1 MWGFG
6 ILVVLILGAYLA
18 FQASVVQT
26 FLVRQI
32 ANNLS
37 ERLNTRIT
45 LKSVDI
51 RFFNQVILNE
61 FLVEDQQQDTLFYV
75 GRMAA
80 SIDDLSVK
88 RKMIN
93 LSSLDMEQTKLFVSL
108 TEENLPNYKFIF
120 DALRSNKQKDSW
132 DFICQNFLFS
142 DTRLGYSYYK
152 TEATK
157 TIDLY
162 NIQMDVSDFVLHHDS
177 LSFNINQ
184 MSLDDRKAFKLTSL
198 STQLVSSNHMV
209 KLQNL
214 RVETP
219 HSAIVNADVT
229 IDQTEM
235 HEGKD
240 FSFLK
245 LDVDL
250 KETVLDFV
258 DLGQLVPSVRGMD
271 LKMDLSGRVYG
282 TIADLKAKDL
292 QMSLGENTRLV
303 CDFYTN
309 GLPNLDQTYIS
320 LDLKNST
327 ADFKDLSQIKLP
339 HSSKADYLQF
349 SPLLH
354 DAGVV
359 RYEGNFTGFL
369 SDFVAYGTV
378 RSNFGEIRTDLSF
391 VPLQGNRLKVNGSVK
406 TVNFELGAFTQY
418 DKFEQLTFNGQV
430 NGSFHK
436 ISRAFNVAIAGV
448 VDSLV
453 FNDYKFKN
461 LTLDGAVQ
469 DRKFEGNL
477 TISDPNLD
485 AGFVG
490 KLDFNTPIPEFDF
503 ELNLEQANLI
513 ALNLDHTFEKSLL
526 SMALNAN
533 FKGNSIDNLDGNIQ
547 VAEGQYVNEY
557 DTLALSSLS
566 VNTYFEN
573 VSHLQVRSDFA
584 DAHIAG
590 NYSFLTLFGS
600 FKNLIHRY
608 LPSSGIEFNERMT
621 MNQFDFMVTVK
632 DMKPLTKTLLPELF
646 VGPAEITGHFD
657 DQGLTL
663 DLVADIP
670 RMEYQD
676 LVFNGYSLSVHT
688 NEKIEFKS
696 RLDELQLNENQSIYN
711 LAILA
716 DAADD
721 RLNSKIVWNNFHQET
736 YSGELETQVD
746 FLKNGYDRT
755 HVDMEVLPSRI
766 YISDTLWTVHPSRIT
781 IDSTRIAVSNFQIS
795 NGDQQFTLDGVI
807 SKDKSDRLNLKV
819 NELNLGHLNSLAQRN
834 FEVEGILNGT
844 ASVFDVYERALFL
857 SDLRINDLSFRDH
870 EIGELSIVSKWDR
883 QSEEIQTELQIDSK
897 NHQAFYA
904 YGTYTPA
911 NDSIDFY
918 ASLND
923 LSLTI
928 LQPILQNSFQD
939 IRGRGTGDVWIHG
952 NTEKILLDGDV
963 LGLDAGL
970 AMKALQVDYYFS
982 DTISFRSDSI
992 VFDQIQITD
1001 YQGNKG
1007 VFNGSIRHDNFGN
1020 MDYNLA
1026 LRTSRL
1032 MAMNTTFRDNERF
1045 YGKAYAKGVLEI
1057 RGHGKDITLTSE
1069 ATSLSGTS
1077 INISLDYEAEAQEY
1091 DFIHFVN
1098 SETQDAKSTERKVR
1112 TEKSNVKMIFDFD
1125 ITPDALVQLIY
1136 NSQIGDMIRSRGT
1149 GDMQVRIDP
1158 DFNITMFGE
1167 YRVDQGDYLFTLQNV
1182 INKKFEIASGGTI
1195 RWNGE
1200 PYDAIVDLEAIYRLK
1215 ASLTELF
1222 PNSVENIDY
1231 AQRIPVTCGIFLTEN
1246 LNNPSIAFD
1255 INFPTAEDRIKDQVQ
1270 QFISTEEEMNRQIL
1284 SLLVLGRFYTP
1295 EYLRGSYQASN
1306 SNVVGSTASELFSNQ
1321 LSNWLSQ
1328 ISNDFDIGVN
1338 YRPGNQ
1344 MSDDEIELALSTQ
1357 IFNDR
1362 VTINGNIG
1370 NNSTTNAAR
1379 SNSNNIVGDFDLN
1392 VKLTNNGKLQL
1403 KAYNRSNNNLIYE
1416 TSPYTQGIGI
1426 SYRENYDNFTEL
1438 WHKMV
1443 RLIGIRQED

>member
-6 ILVVLILGAYLA
+6 ILVILMLGAYVA
-18 FQASVVQT
+18 FQSSVVQT

-37 ERLNTRIT
+37 ERLNTRIS

-51 RFFNQVILNE
+51 RFFNQLILNE
-61 FLVEDQQQDTLFYV
+61 FLIEDQQQDTLFYV

-120 DALRSNKQKDSW
+120 DALRSNKQQGSW

-152 TEATK
+152 TEEPR

-162 NIQMDVSDFVLHHDS
+162 DVHLDVSDFVLHHDS
-177 LSFNINQ
+177 LSFSINN
-184 MSLDDRKAFKLTSL
+184 MSLDDRRAFRLSSL
-198 STQLVSSNHMV
+198 STKLVSSNHMV

-214 RVETP
+214 RVATP

-235 HEGKD
+235 QEGKD
-240 FSFLK
+240 FSSLK
-245 LDVDL
+245 LDIDL

-282 TIADLKAKDL
+282 SIADLKAKDL
-292 QMSLGENTRLV
+292 QMSIGENTRLV

-309 GLPNLDQTYIS
+309 GLPDLDQTYIS
-320 LDLKNST
+320 LDLKSST

-339 HSSKADYLQF
+339 HSSQSDYLQF

-359 RYEGNFTGFL
+359 HYEGNFTGFL

-391 VPLQGNRLKVNGSVK
+391 VPLQGNRLKVNGSLK
-406 TVNFELGAFTQY
+406 TVNFELGEFTQY
-418 DKFEQLTFNGQV
+418 DKFEQITFNGKV

-436 ISRAFNVAIAGV
+436 VRRAFNVAVEGV
-448 VDSLV
+448 ADSLI

-461 LTLDGAVQ
+461 LTLDGTVQ

-477 TISDPNLD
+477 TVHDPNLE

-490 KLDFNTPIPEFDF
+490 KLDFNAAVPEFDF
-503 ELNLEQANLI
+503 ELNLDHANLV
-513 ALNLDHTFEKSLL
+513 ALNLDHSYDKSLL
-526 SMALNAN
+526 SMMLNAN
-533 FKGNSIDNLDGNIQ
+533 FTGNSIDNLDGNIQ

-557 DTLALSSLS
+557 DTLDLNSLS
-566 VNTYFEN
+566 VSTYYDD
-573 VSHLQVRSDFA
+573 VAHLRVRSDFA

-590 NYSFLTLFGS
+590 NYSFLTLGGS

-608 LPSSGIEFNERMT
+608 LPSSGIELNEGMT
-621 MNQFDFMVTVK
+621 MNQFNFEVMVK
-632 DMKPLTKTLLPELF
+632 DMEPITRTLIPELY
-646 VGPAEITGHFD
+646 VGPAEINGRFD
-657 DQGLTL
+657 DEELTL
-663 DLVADIP
+663 DLVANIP
-670 RMEYQD
+670 RMEYRG

-688 NEKIEFKS
+688 NDKIELKN
-696 RLDELQLNENQSIYN
+696 RLEELQLNESQSIFN

-721 RLNSKIVWNNFHQET
+721 RLNSKLVWNNFHTQT

-746 FLKNGYDRT
+746 FLKTGYDRT
-755 HVDMEVLPSRI
+755 HVEMEILPSRI
-766 YISDTLWTVHPSRIT
+766 YLADTLWTVHPSQIT
-781 IDSTRIAVSNFQIS
+781 IDSTRIAVDNFQIS
-795 NGDQQFTLDGVI
+795 NKNQQFTLDGVV
-807 SKDKSDRLNLKV
+807 SKDNSDRLNLTV
-819 NELNLGHLNSLAQRN
+819 NDLNLGHLNSLARKN
-834 FEVEGILNGT
+834 IEVKGILNGS

-857 SDLRINDLSFRDH
+857 SDLRIGDLSFRDH
-870 EIGELSIVSKWDR
+870 EIGDLSIVSKWDR
-883 QSEEIQTELQIDSK
+883 QSEEIQSELQIDSR

-911 NDSIDFY
+911 NDSIDFF

-928 LQPILQNSFQD
+928 LQPVLQNSFQN

-952 NTEKILLDGDV
+952 NSEKILLDGDV

-1007 VFNGSIRHDNFGN
+1007 VFDGSIRHHNFQD
-1020 MDYNLA
+1020 MRYDLS

-1032 MAMNTTFRDNERF
+1032 MAMNTTARDNERF
-1045 YGKAYAKGVLEI
+1045 YGKAFARGVLQI
-1057 RGHGKDITLTSE
+1057 NGRGKDVNLTST
-1069 ATSLSGTS
+1069 ATSLNGTA

-1098 SETQDAKSTERKVR
+1098 SDTQDAESQDRR
-1112 TEKSNVKMIFDFD
+1112 ARPDKSNVKMNFDFD
-1125 ITPDALVQLIY
+1125 VTPDALVQLIY

-1149 GDMQVRIDP
+1149 GDLQVRIDP

-1167 YRVDQGDYLFTLQNV
+1167 YRVEQGDYLFTLQNV

-1195 RWNGE
+1195 RWNGD
-1200 PYDAIVDLEAIYRLK
+1200 PYDATIDLEAIYRLK

-1222 PNSVENIDY
+1222 PNSVEDIDY
-1231 AQRIPVTCGIFLTEN
+1231 SQRIPVTCEIFLTEN

-1270 QFISTEEEMNRQIL
+1270 QFVSTEEEMNRQIL

-1362 VTINGNIG
+1362 VTLNGNIG
-1370 NNSTTNAAR
+1370 NNSATNTAR
-1379 SNSNNIVGDFDLN
+1379 SNNNNIVGDFDLN

-1426 SYRENYDNFTEL
+1426 SYRENYDNFNEL
-1438 WHKMV
+1438 WNKMK
-1443 RLIGIRQED
+1443 RLFGIRDEE

>member
-1 MWGFG
+1 M
-6 ILVVLILGAYLA
+6 VVLILGAYLA
-18 FQASVVQT
+18 FQTSVVQT

-51 RFFNQVILNE
+51 RFFNEVILNE

-75 GRMAA
+75 GRMVA
-80 SIDDLSVK
+80 SIEDLSVK

-93 LSSLDMEQTKLFVSL
+93 LSAIDMTQTKIFVSL
-108 TEENLPNYKFIF
+108 TEANLPNYRFIF
-120 DALRSNKQKDSW
+120 DALRSNKKRNNW
-132 DFICQNFLFS
+132 DIICQNFLFS

-152 TEATK
+152 TEKPK

-162 NIQMDVSDFVLHHDS
+162 DIHLDVSDFILHHDS
-177 LSFNINQ
+177 LSFNINN
-184 MSLDDRKAFKLTSL
+184 MSLDDRKAFHLSSL
-198 STQLVSSNHMV
+198 STQLVSSNHVV

-214 RVETP
+214 RVSTP

-235 HEGKD
+235 KAGKD

-258 DLGQLVPSVRGMD
+258 DVGQLVPSLRGMD
-271 LKMDLSGRVYG
+271 LKIDLSGRVYG

-292 QMSLGENTRLV
+292 QMNIGQNTRLV
-303 CDFYTN
+303 CDFYSN

-327 ADFKDLSQIKLP
+327 ADFNDLSQIKLP
-339 HSSKADYLQF
+339 HSSEADYLVF

-354 DAGVV
+354 DAGIIH
-359 RYEGNFTGFL
+359 YEGNFTGFL

-378 RSNFGEIRTDLSF
+378 RSNFGQIKTDLSF
-391 VPLQGNRLKVNGSVK
+391 VPLTGNRLKVNGSLK
-406 TVNFELGAFTQY
+406 TVNFELGEFTQME
-418 DKFEQLTFNGQV
+418 KFEQVTFNGKV

-436 ISRAFNVAIAGV
+436 IKRAFDVAVEGV

-461 LTLDGAVQ
+461 LALDGTIQ
-469 DRKFEGNL
+469 DKKFEGNL
-477 TISDPNLD
+477 SIQDPNLE

-490 KLDFNTPIPEFDF
+490 KLDFNAPVPEFNF
-503 ELNLEQANLI
+503 ELMLESANLK
-513 ALNLDHTFEKSLL
+513 ALNIDHNYEKSTL
-526 SMALNAN
+526 SMVLNAN
-533 FKGNSIDNLDGNIQ
+533 FKGNSIDNLDGNIW
-547 VAEGQYVNEY
+547 VAEGQYLNEH
-557 DTLALSSLS
+557 DTLPLNSLS
-566 VNTYFEN
+566 ISTYYDD
-573 VSHLQVRSDFA
+573 VAHLRVHSDFA

-608 LPSSGIEFNERMT
+608 LPSSGIEFNEKMT
-621 MNQFDFMVTVK
+621 MNQFNFEVMVK
-632 DMKPLTKTLLPELF
+632 DMESLTKTLLPELYL
-646 VGPAEITGHFD
+646 GPAEIIGRFD
-657 DQGLTL
+657 DRKLTL
-663 DLVADIP
+663 DLTADIP
-670 RMEYQD
+670 RMEYRD

-688 NEKIEFKS
+688 NDKIELKN
-696 RLDELQLNENQSIYN
+696 RLEELQLNESQSIYN
-711 LAILA
+711 LSILA

-721 RLNSKIVWNNFHQET
+721 RLNSKLVWNNFHEET
-736 YSGELETQVD
+736 YSGELEAQID

-755 HVDMEVLPSRI
+755 HIEMEVLPSRI
-766 YISDTLWTVHPSRIT
+766 YVSDTLWTVHPSQIT
-781 IDSTRIAVSNFQIS
+781 IDSTRIAVNNFQIS
-795 NGDQQFTLDGVI
+795 NRNQRFSLDGVV
-807 SKDKSDRLNLKV
+807 SSDESDRLILSV
-819 NELNLGHLNSLAQRN
+819 NELNLGHLNSLINRN
-834 FEVEGILNGT
+834 IEVEGTLNGS

-857 SDLRINDLSFRDH
+857 SDLRINNLSFREH

-883 QSEEIQTELQIDSK
+883 QSEEIQSELQIDSK

-911 NDSIDFY
+911 NDSIDFF

-923 LSLTI
+923 LSLAI
-928 LQPILQNSFQD
+928 LQPVLQNSFQNV
-939 IRGRGTGDVWIHG
+939 RGRGTGDVWIHG
-952 NTEKILLDGDV
+952 NSEKILLDGDV

-970 AMKALQVDYYFS
+970 ALKALQVDYYFS

-1007 VFNGSIRHDNFGN
+1007 VFDGSIRHDNFGN
-1020 MDYNLA
+1020 MDYDLT

-1045 YGKAYAKGVLEI
+1045 YGKAYAKGILEI
-1057 RGHGKDITLTSE
+1057 SGHGRDITLTSE

-1077 INISLDYEAEAQEY
+1077 INISLDYEAEAKEY
-1091 DFIHFVN
+1091 DFIQFLS
-1098 SETQDAKSTERKVR
+1098 SETQDAESTEQKVR
-1112 TEKSNVKMIFDFD
+1112 TEKSNVKMNFDFN

-1136 NSQIGDMIRSRGT
+1136 NSQVGDMIRSRGT
-1149 GDMQVRIDP
+1149 GNLQVRIDP
-1158 DFNITMFGE
+1158 DFNLTMFGE

-1195 RWNGE
+1195 RWSGE
-1200 PYDAIVDLEAIYRLK
+1200 PYDAIIDLEAIYRLK
-1215 ASLTELF
+1215 ASMTELKDLF
-1222 PNSVENIDY
+1222 DESGEKVDY
-1231 AQRIPVTCGIFLTEN
+1231 TQRIPVTCGISLTEN

-1255 INFPTAEDRIKDQVQ
+1255 INFPTADDRIKDMVL

-1362 VTINGNIG
+1362 VTLNGNIG

-1379 SNSNNIVGDFDLN
+1379 SNNNNIVGDFDLN

-1438 WHKMV
+1438 WHKMI
-1443 RLIGIRQED
+1443 RLFGIRQKE